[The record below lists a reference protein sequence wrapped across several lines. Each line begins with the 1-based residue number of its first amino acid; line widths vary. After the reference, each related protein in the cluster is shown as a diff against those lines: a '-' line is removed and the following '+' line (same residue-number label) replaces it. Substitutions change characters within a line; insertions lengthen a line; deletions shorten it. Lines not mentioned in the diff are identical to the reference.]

1 MRRNDDVLKCRC
13 DSRQV
18 RARGFKWFNSQ
29 GGACPLPPEAYR
41 HPKYAKTPC
50 SARSNETLRA
60 WIRDHS
66 VRVIYLERLGVE
78 KYMSGFAH
86 ENRSL
91 PSHCSTD
98 ACAKKVAAGVG
109 TVRVDVRSLLRK
121 LRLQQAEMAA
131 LRTWA
136 ATAGAGYLPLQYDE
150 LRRDPVGVVSRIYA
164 FLGVE
169 AHATRPDLYA
179 RSMRRPLSEYV
190 ENLDEVREA
199 LRGTPWAAD
208 PVLTA

>member
-1 MRRNDDVLKCRC
+1 M
-13 DSRQV
+13 
-18 RARGFKWFNSQ
+18 
-29 GGACPLPPEAYR
+29 
-41 HPKYAKTPC
+41 
-50 SARSNETLRA
+50 ARSKSNGRDQETIGGKVGPDPWKRKRKER
-60 WIRDHS
+60 INHS
-66 VRVIYLERLGVE
+66 PSNLPSVDVHGIL
-78 KYMSGFAH
+78 FAVVAVVFVVY

-98 ACAKKVAAGVG
+98 ACARKIAEGVG

-121 LRLQQAEMAA
+121 LRLQQAEMAY

-136 ATAGAGYLPLQYDE
+136 ATAGADYLPLQYDE

>member
-1 MRRNDDVLKCRC
+1 MNTTLITSGKH
-13 DSRQV
+13 
-18 RARGFKWFNSQ
+18 N
-29 GGACPLPPEAYR
+29 
-41 HPKYAKTPC
+41 
-50 SARSNETLRA
+50 ARSGSITPRQFCKTSTSTA
-60 WIRDHS
+60 SSSPSSRS
-66 VRVIYLERLGVE
+66 SY
-78 KYMSGFAH
+78 

-121 LRLQQAEMAA
+121 LRLQQAEMAY

-136 ATAGAGYLPLQYDE
+136 ATAGAAYLPLQYDE

>member
-1 MRRNDDVLKCRC
+1 M
-13 DSRQV
+13 
-18 RARGFKWFNSQ
+18 ARSQ
-29 GGACPLPPEAYR
+29 GKKKHMEVR
-41 HPKYAKTPC
+41 
-50 SARSNETLRA
+50 E
-60 WIRDHS
+60 RD
-66 VRVIYLERLGVE
+66 RLS
-78 KYMSGFAH
+78 M
-86 ENRSL
+86 
-91 PSHCSTD
+91 
-98 ACAKKVAAGVG
+98 
-109 TVRVDVRSLLRK
+109 LRK

-169 AHATRPDLYA
+169 VHATRPDLYA
-179 RSMRRPLSEYV
+179 RSMRKPLSEYV